1 MSAMKS
7 DLAESL
13 ADFKTAIARN
23 EAAIARYEAANER
36 LRTDIEKNSKW
47 QIAINLAAIAVATGF
62 LALWAQF
69 LLRPG
74 G

>member
-13 ADFKTAIARN
+13 TRNEAAIARN
-23 EAAIARYEAANER
+23 EAAHER
-36 LRTDIEKNSKW
+36 LRTDIEKRTKW
-47 QIAINLAAIAVATGF
+47 QIAINLAAFAVATGF
-62 LALWAQF
+62 LALWLQV